1 MAKNPRTHLL
11 ADSPTDPAL
20 RPKHLTKQEF
30 GKRLYKLMIS
40 KGWHQS
46 ELARRAGVARDSVS
60 TYVRGVSLPDPGN
73 LEKLAV
79 ALGVDAVDLLPN
91 HVEAAIDNDVPS
103 LEMKI
108 SSAAVGLTIA
118 FVFRPLGLGVV
129 FGLALFQVV
138 LVLATA
144 LPVWKKLRTGE
155 PDGPL
160 TEGVAADSYSN
171 PASTADNMFKD

>member
-1 MAKNPRTHLL
+1 MAKNTRTHLL

-73 LEKLAV
+73 LEKLAS

-108 SSAAVGLTIA
+108 SSANPRVAWLRVNRLVSTETC
-118 FVFRPLGLGVV
+118 VKVVELLGSD
-129 FGLALFQVV
+129 V
-138 LVLATA
+138 L
-144 LPVWKKLRTGE
+144 PERK
-155 PDGPL
+155 
-160 TEGVAADSYSN
+160 
-171 PASTADNMFKD
+171 